1 MSSFLGKWKLS
12 ESHNF
17 DAVTSKLGV
26 SWATRQIGNTV
37 TPTVTFTMDG
47 DKMTMLTESTFK
59 NLSCTF
65 KFGEEFDEKTSDGR
79 NVKSVVEKNSE
90 SKLTQ
95 TQVDPKNTTVI
106 VREVDGDTMKT
117 TVTVGDVTAIRNYK
131 RLS

>member
-17 DAVTSKLGV
+17 DAVMSKLGV

-65 KFGEEFDEKTSDGR
+65 KFGEEFEEKTSDGR

-131 RLS
+131 RLP

>member
-17 DAVTSKLGV
+17 DAVMSKLGV

-47 DKMTMLTESTFK
+47 DTMTMLTESTFK
-59 NLSCTF
+59 NLSVTF

-79 NVKSVVEKNSE
+79 SVKSVVTKDSD
-90 SKLTQ
+90 SKITQ
-95 TQVDPKNTTVI
+95 TQKDSKNTTVI
-106 VREVDGDTMKT
+106 VREIVCDTMKT
-117 TVTVGDVTAIRNYK
+117 TVTVDNVTAIRNYK
-131 RLS
+131 QL

>member
-1 MSSFLGKWKLS
+1 MSCFVGKWKLN

-17 DAVTSKLGV
+17 DAVMAKLGI

-37 TPTVTFTMDG
+37 TPTMTFTLDG

-59 NLSCTF
+59 NLSSTF
-65 KFGEEFDEKTSDGR
+65 IFGQEFEEKTSDGR
-79 NVKSVVEKNSE
+79 TVKSIVIKDSE

-106 VREVDGDTMKT
+106 VREIDGDIMKT
-117 TVTVGDVTAIRNYK
+117 TVTVGDVVAVRNYK
-131 RLS
+131 RL

>member
-17 DAVTSKLGV
+17 DAVMSKLGV

-65 KFGEEFDEKTSDGR
+65 KFGEEFEEKTSDGR

-117 TVTVGDVTAIRNYK
+117 VTDIFS
-131 RLS
+131 LLICIPF

>member
-17 DAVTSKLGV
+17 DAVMSKLGV

-47 DKMTMLTESTFK
+47 DTMTMLTESTFK
-59 NLSCTF
+59 NLSVTF

-79 NVKSVVEKNSE
+79 SVKSVVTKDSE
-90 SKLTQ
+90 SKITQ
-95 TQVDPKNTTVI
+95 TQKDSKNTTVI
-106 VREVDGDTMKT
+106 VREIVGDTMKT
-117 TVTVGDVTAIRNYK
+117 TVTVDDVTAIRNYK
-131 RLS
+131 RL

>member
-17 DAVTSKLGV
+17 DAVMSKLGV

-47 DKMTMLTESTFK
+47 DTMTMLTESTFK
-59 NLSCTF
+59 NLSVTF

-79 NVKSVVEKNSE
+79 NVKSVVTKDSE
-90 SKLTQ
+90 SKITQ
-95 TQVDPKNTTVI
+95 TQKDSKNTTVI
-106 VREVDGDTMKT
+106 VREIVCDTMKT
-117 TVTVGDVTAIRNYK
+117 TVTVDNVTAIRNYK
-131 RLS
+131 QL

>member
-17 DAVTSKLGV
+17 DAVMSKLGV

-47 DKMTMLTESTFK
+47 DTMTMLTESTFK
-59 NLSCTF
+59 NLSVTF

-79 NVKSVVEKNSE
+79 SVKSVVTKDSD
-90 SKLTQ
+90 SKITQ
-95 TQVDPKNTTVI
+95 TQKDSKNTTVI
-106 VREVDGDTMKT
+106 VREIVCDTMKT
-117 TVTVGDVTAIRNYK
+117 TVTVNNVTAIRNYK
-131 RLS
+131 QL